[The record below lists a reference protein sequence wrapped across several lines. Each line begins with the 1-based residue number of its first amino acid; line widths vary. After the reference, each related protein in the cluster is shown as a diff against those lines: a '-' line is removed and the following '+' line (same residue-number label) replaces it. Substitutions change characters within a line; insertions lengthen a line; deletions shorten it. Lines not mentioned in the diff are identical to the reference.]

1 MKPGEGHAE
10 CTTVD
15 DVVNHIV
22 HIGENFG
29 YDIVG
34 IGGDFNG
41 AGSFAKD
48 ADTIAKYPNIMA
60 KVRDPNLGHFV

>member
-1 MKPGEGHAE
+1 M
-10 CTTVD
+10 
-15 DVVNHIV
+15 VNHIV

-34 IGGDFNG
+34 LGGDFNG

-60 KVRDPNLGHFV
+60 KVNFFSYNSEKGALA

>member
-1 MKPGEGHAE
+1 M
-10 CTTVD
+10 
-15 DVVNHIV
+15 VNHIV